1 MQFQIEGYTTYRLD
15 RNTNGGGIFLYIRE
29 DISSTLLNS
38 DMSIDSFS
46 IEINIRK
53 NNWLLVSTTNPNKN
67 LISNRPKGIRIDLDN
82 YSSKCDHFIL
92 PVDLNSEPTESA
104 VKGFC
109 EIYSCKNL
117 IEDNTC
123 FKNPLKSSCI
133 DLIMT
138 NRP

>member
-1 MQFQIEGYTTYRLD
+1 
-15 RNTNGGGIFLYIRE
+15 
-29 DISSTLLNS
+29 
-38 DMSIDSFS
+38 MSIDSFS

-67 LISNRPKGIRIDLDN
+67 LISNRPKGISIDLDN
-82 YSSKCDHFIL
+82 YSSKCNHFIL

-123 FKNPLKSSCI
+123 FKNPLKSSSI

-138 NRP
+138 SRP